1 MHYFSIKNPFILIIK
16 LLLLIELLS
25 FLAYFY
31 PILQP
36 FILISLF
43 VITLLISLRS
53 LEYGLLLSVAEL
65 IIGSKGHLF
74 SYTLFSFPL
83 SLRLV
88 LFIALMIAS
97 LIYIY
102 RQDWRLLY
110 KKILNY
116 PLWRPFLVLLGFIAF
131 GLIVA
136 LIRGNSVID
145 IFQDINAWFYLA
157 WILPLSLI
165 YLPKITNEQKAR
177 LYLIAGAALTW
188 LALKGLF
195 LLFIFSHNLVI
206 VPDLYLW
213 LRRSGVAEITAMGG
227 GWYRIFIQSQIY
239 LAPAFIMGLWYY
251 LSHNLNKQ
259 QKVKVYLFLVL
270 MMTNL
275 IMSMSRSFWLA
286 FVLAMAVGV
295 IFTWRNKWRFYF
307 LNAMHVLVITLLSLF
322 LIFIIIKFPY
332 PNQSSS
338 VSMSALSERL
348 EVESGEAALASRWS
362 LLPALWSEIN
372 NSFFFGQGFGAN
384 VSYVSQD
391 PRVLAQNPDGLYTS
405 YAFEWAYLDTWL
417 KIGFFGLLAFLV
429 WLLLILHGLIK
440 SSRKENKI
448 EITALAIALFFLMI
462 VNIFTPYLNHPLGLS
477 FLLLSSCFI
486 TKNSL

>member
-1 MHYFSIKNPFILIIK
+1 MHYFPIKNPFILIIK

-36 FILISLF
+36 FLLLSLF
-43 VITLLISLRS
+43 IITLVASLHS
-53 LEYGLLLSVAEL
+53 LEYGLLISVAEL

-74 SYTLFSFPL
+74 SYALFSFPI

-88 LFIALMIAS
+88 IFTALVLAS
-97 LIYIY
+97 LIYVF
-102 RQDWRLLY
+102 RQDWRLVY
-110 KKILNY
+110 KKILDY
-116 PLWRPFLVLLGFIAF
+116 PLWQPFLLLLGFIAF

-136 LIRGNSVID
+136 LIRGNNFND

-157 WILPLSLI
+157 WIFPLSLI
-165 YLPKITNEQKAR
+165 YLPKISSQQKER
-177 LYLIAGAALTW
+177 LYLVAGAAVTC
-188 LALKGLF
+188 LALKGLI
-195 LLFIFSHNLVI
+195 LLFMFSHNLVI

-251 LSHNLNKQ
+251 LSRSLNKK
-259 QKVKVYLFLVL
+259 QKIKLYLFLVL

-275 IMSMSRSFWLA
+275 IISMSRSFWLA
-286 FVLAMAVGV
+286 FVLAIAIGI

-307 LNAMHVLVITLLSLF
+307 LNAFHLITITLLSLL
-322 LIFIIIKFPY
+322 LILIIIKFPY
-332 PNQSSS
+332 PSHGTA

-348 EVESGEAALASRWS
+348 EIESGEAALASRWS
-362 LLPALWSEIN
+362 LLPALWSEIS

-384 VSYVSQD
+384 VSYISQD
-391 PRVLAQNPDGLYTS
+391 PRVLAQNPNGLYTS

-417 KIGFFGLLAFLV
+417 KIGFFGLLAFLA
-429 WLLLILHGLIK
+429 WLFFILGGLIK
-440 SSRKENKI
+440 MSLKEKQI

-477 FLLLSSCFI
+477 LVLLSSCFI